1 MHVLSGARNKF
12 KKSLDNH
19 PLYSGHGLLHQKG
32 FLHMK
37 YNLSCLKIFHLKYCA
52 LDDITSLHSIVH
64 KILHIFNDIYNSWA
78 PGRLMT

>member
-37 YNLSCLKIFHLKYCA
+37 YNLSCLKIFHLKCYA
-52 LDDITSLHSIVH
+52 LDDIAVSIVH
-64 KILHIFNDIYNSWA
+64 KMLHIFDDIYNSWA